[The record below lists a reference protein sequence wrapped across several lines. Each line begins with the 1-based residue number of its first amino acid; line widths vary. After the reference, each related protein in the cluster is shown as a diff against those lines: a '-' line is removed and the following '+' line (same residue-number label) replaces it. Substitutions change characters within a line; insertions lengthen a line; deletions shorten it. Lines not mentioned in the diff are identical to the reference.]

1 MRTGT
6 SDDMAWLSALR
17 QCRLSSW
24 SRTLE
29 NRMISST
36 SIYDTFESFNL
47 PKSVRIVEVGPRDGL
62 QNEPNNIPTEQKIE
76 LINLLS
82 RTGLKTIETTAFV
95 SHRRVPQMAD
105 ASQVLRGIQKECGIS
120 YPVLTPNMK
129 GFEAALAAGAEEVAV
144 FTSASEIF
152 NQKNLSRSIYESLAG
167 FDEIIKMAKSESV
180 CVRGYVSV
188 AVGCPY
194 SGRVNPDVA
203 SSIAKELYSKGCY
216 EISMGDTIGVG
227 TPADIMAMIESCKKH
242 IPVSALAV
250 HLHDTYGQG
259 LANVYAALMCGVSV
273 VDSSIAGLGGCPFAP
288 GATGNIATEDV
299 VYLLDGLGIDS
310 GVQMDS
316 LLHATRYVTEVFG
329 LENSSRCALALL
341 QQMHSS

>member
-1 MRTGT
+1 
-6 SDDMAWLSALR
+6 MALLSALR
-17 QCRLSSW
+17 QRQLFSW
-24 SRTLE
+24 IRTLE
-29 NRMISST
+29 NRMIYSNPMFDAVESS
-36 SIYDTFESFNL
+36 NM
-47 PKSVRIVEVGPRDGL
+47 PKAVRIVEVGPRDGL
-62 QNEPNNIPTEQKIE
+62 QNEPNNIPTVHKIE

-95 SHRRVPQMAD
+95 STQRVPQMAD
-105 ASQVLRGIQKECGIS
+105 ASHVLRGIQKQSGVS

-144 FTSASEIF
+144 FTSASELF
-152 NQKNLSRSIYESLAG
+152 NRKNLNRSIDESLEG
-167 FDEIIKMAKSESV
+167 FGEIIKMANAEDV
-180 CVRGYVSV
+180 RVRGYVSV

-194 SGRVNPDVA
+194 SGKVNPDFA

-216 EISMGDTIGVG
+216 EISMGDTIGIG
-227 TPADIMAMIESCKKH
+227 TPADIMSMVESCKKH
-242 IPVSALAV
+242 IPISALAV

-273 VDSSIAGLGGCPFAP
+273 VDASIAGLGGCPFAP

-316 LLHATRYVTEVFG
+316 LLHATRYVTDVLR
-329 LENSSRCALALL
+329 LENNSRCGRSLL
-341 QQMHSS
+341 QMHSS